1 LAQNAEIFSFNFGVF
16 MLHKNM
22 KLISKGKLCITTLL
36 ITCLALLAGCNS
48 GDSKAGASANASPS
62 TIKIADQEISTS
74 TDAQVKIE
82 VDQFLEAKKA
92 DVQKLAAIFSSY
104 ITDIQVDTL
113 KTSEANGVQ
122 VPTLMKSGKSVHYD
136 HTIPDALSAQSK
148 DSVATLFVK
157 SGNEFIRVS
166 TSLKRE
172 DGGRAFG
179 TSLSHKHPAYKL
191 VLAGNSYTGTA
202 TLFGNIYMTEYTPI
216 LDAGGNLIG
225 IRFVGID
232 ITGDVF
238 ILKKKLSHI
247 K

>member
-1 LAQNAEIFSFNFGVF
+1 
-16 MLHKNM
+16 MLHRNM
-22 KLISKGKLCITTLL
+22 KLISKRKLCITTLL
-36 ITCLALLAGCNS
+36 ITCLALLAGCKS

-74 TDAQVKIE
+74 TDGQAKME

-92 DVQKLAAIFSSY
+92 EVQKLAAIFSSY
-104 ITDIQVDTL
+104 LTDIQVDTS

-122 VPTLMKSGKSVHYD
+122 VPTLMKSGKSLQYD
-136 HTIPDALSAQSK
+136 HAIPDTLSAQSK

-191 VLAGNSYTGTA
+191 VLEGNPYTGTA
-202 TLFGNIYMTEYTPI
+202 TLFGNIYMTDYTPI
-216 LDAGGNLIG
+216 LDVSGNLIG

-238 ILKKKLSHI
+238 LLKKKLSHL